1 MNHQNILDIAALII
15 LFTICA
21 LIVIKFTQHKIVNIE
36 YESKKTEP
44 YLPQQKIYDIVELVS
59 TLQSIT
65 DPCVKNAFIRT
76 VNINVDELDFNPL
89 LALYDSIEDKEDS
102 EDDEE
107 LLDKQSVEDA
117 IIKFTEDKINNDGT
131 VVSGST
137 FPIARKL
144 DTSGLI
150 DLPTNQTVQHRDP
163 ESAKEFSDSIL
174 QRTNN
179 YGMGVVGQISL
190 NELRKRHDDHHAY
203 GAESIRVVED
213 ERIVG
218 ELLAQCDARSKVNEL
233 LKSES
238 DIKPVVD
245 IDPKVIINMRK
256 NSMMHKVSLSPQ
268 MFYYDGKDNIIV
280 CSRLH

>member
-1 MNHQNILDIAALII
+1 M
-15 LFTICA
+15 
-21 LIVIKFTQHKIVNIE
+21 
-36 YESKKTEP
+36 
-44 YLPQQKIYDIVELVS
+44 S

-65 DPCVKNAFIRT
+65 DPCVKSAFIRT

-89 LALYDSIEDKEDS
+89 LALYDSIEDEEDS

-117 IIKFTEDKINNDGT
+117 IIKFTEEKINIDGT
-131 VVSGST
+131 TVSGST

-150 DLPTNQTVQHRDP
+150 DLPANPTVQPRDP
-163 ESAKEFSDSIL
+163 ESAKEFGDSIL

-190 NELRKRHDDHHAY
+190 NELRQRHDDHAY
-203 GAESIRVVED
+203 GAESIRVAED

-238 DIKPVVD
+238 EIKPVCD

-268 MFYYDGKDNIIV
+268 MFYYDGKDNVIE